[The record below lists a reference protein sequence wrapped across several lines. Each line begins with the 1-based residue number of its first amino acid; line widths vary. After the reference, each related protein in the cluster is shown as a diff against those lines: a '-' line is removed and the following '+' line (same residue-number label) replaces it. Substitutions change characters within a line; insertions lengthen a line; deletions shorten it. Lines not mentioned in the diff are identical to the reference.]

1 MPLGEGSFKCLTYK
15 LKDENGQERR
25 EKKKTVKKSKAGRKE
40 NKVIKR
46 PNIDENVILVVYDSP
61 NYPKI

>member
-1 MPLGEGSFKCLTYK
+1 MKMGNREG
-15 LKDENGQERR
+15 G
-25 EKKKTVKKSKAGRKE
+25 KKTVKKSKAGRKE

-61 NYPKI
+61 NYSKI